1 MQRIRLSAARGGDQI
16 WQSDVSL
23 KSVSDGTERE
33 RRILQGGGRVKRERC
48 WVNWRSW
55 KEEGMRRN
63 EGRDRWNTGKTFPKM
78 VRAPVRAS
86 LSKYERRERRKK
98 KEALGAEAPPYFPL
112 SPRSCWTNTHLFL
125 LIGAGLAE
133 TTGTYWLLLT
143 FQNTV
148 SAASGSAAAAAAAC
162 AHTLFLH
169 VKKKTTVAFFQIN
182 IFWKHFKNVAGA
194 IQQFSQEGWCS
205 GRKKQKG
212 NSTGKSHNELRF
224 NYASMGYI
232 KQD

>member
-33 RRILQGGGRVKRERC
+33 RRILRGRGGSVKRERC

-98 KEALGAEAPPYFPL
+98 KKLSVPKLLRIFHCPPGPAEQTPICFCWLVLVWLRLPGHTD
-112 SPRSCWTNTHLFL
+112 SCWLSRTQCRPP
-125 LIGAGLAE
+125 AD
-133 TTGTYWLLLT
+133 LLLLLLQRVHT
-143 FQNTV
+143 HFFYTSKKTHSCIFPNKYILKAFQKCCGCDPAVLTGGV
-148 SAASGSAAAAAAAC
+148 V
-162 AHTLFLH
+162 FR
-169 VKKKTTVAFFQIN
+169 KKKIKRELHREITQRA
-182 IFWKHFKNVAGA
+182 A
-194 IQQFSQEGWCS
+194 I
-205 GRKKQKG
+205 
-212 NSTGKSHNELRF
+212 
-224 NYASMGYI
+224 
-232 KQD
+232 

>member
-33 RRILQGGGRVKRERC
+33 RRILRGGGGGGSVKRERC

-98 KEALGAEAPPYFPL
+98 KKKLSVPKLLRIFHCPPGPAEQTPICFCWLVLVWLRLPGHTD
-112 SPRSCWTNTHLFL
+112 SCWLSRTQCRPP
-125 LIGAGLAE
+125 AD
-133 TTGTYWLLLT
+133 LLLLLLL
-143 FQNTV
+143 QRV
-148 SAASGSAAAAAAAC
+148 
-162 AHTLFLH
+162 HTHFFYTS
-169 VKKKTTVAFFQIN
+169 KKKPQL
-182 IFWKHFKNVAGA
+182 HFSK
-194 IQQFSQEGWCS
+194 
-205 GRKKQKG
+205 
-212 NSTGKSHNELRF
+212 
-224 NYASMGYI
+224 
-232 KQD
+232 

>member
-33 RRILQGGGRVKRERC
+33 RRILRGGGGSVKRERC

-162 AHTLFLH
+162 AHTFFTRQKKNHSCIFPNKYILKAFQKCCGCDPAVLTGG
-169 VKKKTTVAFFQIN
+169 VVFRKKKIKRELHREITQRA
-182 IFWKHFKNVAGA
+182 A
-194 IQQFSQEGWCS
+194 I
-205 GRKKQKG
+205 
-212 NSTGKSHNELRF
+212 
-224 NYASMGYI
+224 
-232 KQD
+232 